1 MKRRQIE
8 SNNSSNLKVI
18 EKGMDFSHIE
28 ESAYILQRAD
38 LDDGP
43 KLTRVVGRISYLEY
57 IAQRLRGQQ

>member
-1 MKRRQIE
+1 
-8 SNNSSNLKVI
+8 
-18 EKGMDFSHIE
+18 MDFSHIE